1 MDTLSREASTGNAVG
16 AAQVIGEDNA
26 FKFLVLPMGKHGE
39 RITVAATT
47 DDITT
52 LRDLTHSTRHSIEI
66 VEVIPAAKIREKI
79 RELYSNPDAK
89 RTFSMGTADLG
100 EVASGLLDQIIE
112 TATLAHSSDIH
123 LEPVADSAR
132 VRLRIDRTLRLVRSY
147 SLEEHAALTSLIKQ
161 KCNLALDK
169 QRHLQDGSF
178 HYKTV
183 NGRDVDVRASV
194 IPLSQDRQ
202 EKFILRLLGN
212 AATLRRFADLGMPE
226 WIYDRYRELAE
237 NTTNLHLVAGPT
249 GAGKTS
255 TVCSILAEA
264 EETTNIMTIE
274 DPVEIRLPGN
284 AWQVSV
290 DERTGVTFPT
300 AMRAFM
306 RADPDVIMC
315 GEIRDAETAKEACA
329 GGLAGR
335 RVWGTTHAP
344 DAIRALQRLLEFGV
358 HRSTIA
364 QSVKSVLAQ
373 RIVRRLCPDC
383 REPEPIPFAI
393 ARQYERLI
401 VDNETGKR
409 VVTTFY
415 RQATAEEI
423 KRRGGCKKC
432 SSTGIS
438 GQRAVFELL
447 VMTDELEDAI
457 VHEASRAALYQI
469 ALSDECGYLPMRY
482 HAVSLLCEGETSVA
496 ELRRASL
503 SLTA

>member
-1 MDTLSREASTGNAVG
+1 METVTREGPGNAVG
-16 AAQVIGEDNA
+16 AAQIIGEDNA
-26 FKFLVLPMGKHGE
+26 FRYVVLPLGKSGANL
-39 RITVAATT
+39 TVAATS
-47 DDITT
+47 DDPAVV
-52 LRDLTHSTRHSIEI
+52 RDLEIATRHAIEI
-66 VEVIPAAKIREKI
+66 TEVLPASKIREKL
-79 RELYSNPDAK
+79 RVLYSDPAAK
-89 RTFSMGTADLG
+89 RTFSMGSGDVA
-100 EVASGLLDQIIE
+100 EVAAGLLDQIIE
-112 TATLAHSSDIH
+112 QASLGHSSDIH
-123 LEPVADSAR
+123 LEPLGNGGR
-132 VRLRIDRTLRLVRSY
+132 VRFRIDRTLREIRRY
-147 SLEEHAALTSLIKQ
+147 SLEEHNALTSLIKQ
-161 KCNLALDK
+161 RCNLALDK

-178 HYKTV
+178 HQRTG
-183 NGRDVDVRASV
+183 NGRDVDVRVSV
-194 IPLSQDRQ
+194 IPVSEDRQ
-202 EKFILRLLGN
+202 EKFVLRLLGN

-264 EETTNIMTIE
+264 DESTNIMTIE

-290 DERTGVTFPT
+290 DERTGVTFPA

-344 DAIRALQRLLEFGV
+344 DAIRAIQRLLEFGV

-373 RIVRRLCPDC
+373 RIVRRLCSDC
-383 REPEPIPFAI
+383 RQEEPIPFAI
-393 ARQYERLI
+393 ARQYERI
-401 VDNETGKR
+401 VTDNTTGARR
-409 VVTTFY
+409 VRNFY
-415 RQATAEEI
+415 RQATPDEI
-423 KRRGGCKKC
+423 RRRGGCKKC
-432 SSTGIS
+432 GDTGIS
-438 GQRAVFELL
+438 GQRALFELL

-457 VHEASRAALYQI
+457 VHEASRAALSQI
-469 ALSDECGYLPMRY
+469 ALSEDCGYLPMRY

-496 ELRRASL
+496 EIRRASL

>member
-1 MDTLSREASTGNAVG
+1 MDTMSREAVTTNAIG
-16 AAQVIGEDNA
+16 AAQIVGEDNA
-26 FKFLVLPMGKHGE
+26 FKYLVLPMGKHGE
-39 RITVAATT
+39 NLAVAATT
-47 DDITT
+47 DDVTT
-52 LRDLTHSTRHSIEI
+52 LRDLANSTRHKIEI
-66 VEVIPAAKIREKI
+66 VDVMIAPKIREKI
-79 RELYSNPDAK
+79 RELYQNPDAK
-89 RTFSMGTADLG
+89 RTFSMGTADIA

-123 LEPVADSAR
+123 LEPVAEGAR
-132 VRLRIDRTLRLVRSY
+132 VCFRVDGTLRVIRTY
-147 SLEEHAALTSLIKQ
+147 TLEEHVALTSLVKQ
-161 KCNLALDK
+161 KCNMALDK
-169 QRHLQDGSF
+169 QRHFQDGSF
-178 HYKTV
+178 HYKIQ
-183 NGRDVDVRASV
+183 NGRKVDVRASV
-194 IPLSQDRQ
+194 IPLNEDRQ

-212 AATLRRFADLGMPE
+212 AATLRRFADLGMPA
-226 WIYDRYRELAE
+226 WIYDTYRELAE
-237 NTTNLHLVAGPT
+237 NTTNLHIVAGPT

-255 TVCSILAEA
+255 TVVSILAEA

-306 RADPDVIMC
+306 RADPDVILC

-344 DAIRALQRLLEFGV
+344 DAIRAIQRLLEFGV

-364 QSVKSVLAQ
+364 QAVKSVLAQ

-383 REPEPIPFAI
+383 RQEEPIPFAI
-393 ARQYERLI
+393 KRQYERLI
-401 VDNETGKR
+401 NDNETGQPRYK
-409 VVTTFY
+409 TFY
-415 RQATAEEI
+415 RAATSAEL
-423 KRRGGCKKC
+423 KARGGCKKC
-432 SSTGIS
+432 GDTGIS
-438 GQRAVFELL
+438 GQRVLFELL

-469 ALSDECGYLPMRY
+469 ALSDECGYLPMRF

-496 ELRRASL
+496 EIRRASL

>member
-1 MDTLSREASTGNAVG
+1 MDTLSRDAVGTNAIG
-16 AAQVIGEDNA
+16 AAQIIGEDNA

-39 RITVAATT
+39 NITVAATT
-47 DDITT
+47 DDLET
-52 LRDLTHSTRHSIEI
+52 LRDLTHATRHSIEI
-66 VEVIPAAKIREKI
+66 VEVLPAQRIRERL
-79 RELYSNPDAK
+79 RELYSNPAAK
-89 RTFSMGTADLG
+89 RTFSMGTGDLG

-112 TATLAHSSDIH
+112 SASLAHSSDVH
-123 LEPVADSAR
+123 LEPISDGGR
-132 VRLRIDRTLRLVRSY
+132 VRCRIDRTLRIVRRY

-161 KCNLALDK
+161 RCNLALDK

-178 HYKTV
+178 HHKTS
-183 NGRDVDVRASV
+183 NGREVDVRVSV

-202 EKFILRLLGN
+202 EKFVLRLLGN
-212 AATLRRFADLGMPE
+212 AATLRRFADLGLPD

-255 TVCSILAEA
+255 TVVSILAEA
-264 EETTNIMTIE
+264 EESTNIMTIE

-344 DAIRALQRLLEFGV
+344 DAIRAIQRLLEFGV

-383 REPEPIPFAI
+383 KQEEPIPFAI
-393 ARQYERLI
+393 ARQYDRLI
-401 VDNETGKR
+401 NDNETGQRR
-409 VVTTFY
+409 VKTFY
-415 RQATAEEI
+415 RQATPEEI
-423 KRRGGCKKC
+423 RRRSGCKKC
-432 SSTGIS
+432 GDTGIS
-438 GQRAVFELL
+438 GQRAIFELL

-469 ALSDECGYLPMRY
+469 ALSDDCGYLPMRY

-496 ELRRASL
+496 EIRRASL